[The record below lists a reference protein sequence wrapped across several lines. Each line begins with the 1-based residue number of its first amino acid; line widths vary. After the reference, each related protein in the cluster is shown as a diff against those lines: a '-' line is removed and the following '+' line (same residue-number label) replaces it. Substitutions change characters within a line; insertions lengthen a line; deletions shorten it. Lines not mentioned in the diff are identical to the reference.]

1 MARYSQRIRCKARRT
16 NGTPCGN
23 YAMHGQRVCH
33 AHGGKTPIA
42 MEKAEARMLATKVA
56 GLGLRTDVEPRT
68 ALLEA
73 IQEAHGNV
81 RFYRELVADLNTRTP
96 TLVKKYDQ
104 ERDRLV
110 AFVRVGLSLG
120 LAQAQ
125 LEAETQKIEIVWSD

>member
-23 YAMHGQRVCH
+23 YAMHGQLVCH

-42 MEKAEARMLATKVA
+42 MEKAKARMLAVKVA
-56 GLGLRTDVEPRT
+56 GLGLRTDVEPHT

-81 RFYRELVADLNTRTP
+81 RFYRELVADSETRTP
-96 TLVKKYDQ
+96 TLVKNYDE

-110 AFVRVGLSLG
+110 AFVKVGLSLG
-120 LAQAQ
+120 LARAQ
-125 LEAETQKIEIVWSD
+125 LGVEPQEIEIVWAD